1 MDRGFEEG
9 PILETRVDKNLPLHP
24 RVLGV
29 GQISPAGS
37 LTAEPGEAE
46 EPFDAGQGEVMV
58 CRHINI
64 VTSGLRGVNGFFGG
78 RATYPEPFLP
88 LFIHPLLTPTA
99 AAVLD
104 SHFRCDRLR

>member
-9 PILETRVDKNLPLHP
+9 PILETRVDENLPLHS

-46 EPFDAGQGEVMV
+46 EPLNAGQCEVMI

-64 VTSGLRGVNGFFGG
+64 VTSGLRGVN
-78 RATYPEPFLP
+78 R
-88 LFIHPLLTPTA
+88 LFASRKP
-99 AAVLD
+99 
-104 SHFRCDRLR
+104 